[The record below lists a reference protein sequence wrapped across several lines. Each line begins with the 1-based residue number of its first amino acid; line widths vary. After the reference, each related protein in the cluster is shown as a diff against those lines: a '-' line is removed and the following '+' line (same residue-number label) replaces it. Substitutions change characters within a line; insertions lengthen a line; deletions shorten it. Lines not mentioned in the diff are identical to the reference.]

1 MITREA
7 IEDFFSSTRA
17 LRQRGDAQF
26 NVDDTCLWSF
36 FFVDP
41 SQAKLKPVAEHLN
54 ASGYKIWGYL
64 DPDADNEEP
73 VYYLRA
79 DRLEKHTVSSLLNRN
94 TELYAVA
101 SRFGVQDYDGMD
113 VGAVD
118 GP

>member
-7 IEDFFSSTRA
+7 VEDFFSSTRA
-17 LRQRGDAQF
+17 LREQGDARF
-26 NVDDTCLWSF
+26 NVDETCLWSF

-41 SQAKLKPVAEHLN
+41 SQANLGPVAEHLLS
-54 ASGYKIWGYL
+54 SGYKIWGYL
-64 DPDADNEEP
+64 EPDPDNEDP
-73 VYYLRA
+73 VYFLRA
-79 DRLEKHTVSSLLNRN
+79 DRVEQHTVSSLLDRN
-94 TELYAVA
+94 SELYAVA